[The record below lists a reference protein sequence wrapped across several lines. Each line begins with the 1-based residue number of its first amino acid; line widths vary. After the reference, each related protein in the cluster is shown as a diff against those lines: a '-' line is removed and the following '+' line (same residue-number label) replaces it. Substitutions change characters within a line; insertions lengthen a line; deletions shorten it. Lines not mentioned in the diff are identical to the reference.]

1 MGKESFGQYKVE
13 SELGRGGMGVVFK
26 AHDEALNR
34 HVAIKVLSEQLATDE
49 SVVERF
55 KREAKSMA
63 ALNDARI
70 IQIYFIGEDEGQPY
84 FVMEYVEGESLSER
98 LKRDGRLPIA
108 EALEILRQ
116 AAEGL
121 AVAHDRGVVH
131 RDIKPGNLMLG
142 SNGNV
147 KLADFGI
154 AMVQDL
160 SKRLT
165 NTGEFVGTPGYL
177 SPEVCVGQPVD
188 QRSDI
193 FALGIVLY
201 EMLTGDIP
209 FTEASPLG
217 MMLEVVKAEIPD
229 VRSVNAE
236 VDERTCQIL
245 ARMIAKDPDQRYPDC
260 HELLADLKGS
270 NPIAA
275 PPPVEGPGAAN
286 NAFNQARTTALSQLE
301 SIPELGTGSVE
312 ATRVSG
318 PGNQLPPQAAP
329 AAAAET
335 PTSSG
340 PRWLPAA
347 IAALLLVGI
356 AGGAAFVFQDQLFS
370 DGANG
375 EPVMAKAQSLDDD
388 ESIDPVAEDAGES
401 DETISGEDL
410 EQALL
415 AASSEVADSDAVET
429 ETTSETAAADAG
441 SDKIAM
447 ADATTPSGGSVAGM
461 TPEPSTEP
469 AELTAAVTTQPEAQK
484 AAATT
489 AQVVDQ
495 QQSVAQVTTP
505 VTAQPAPAKSEPLQ
519 VASVSPAVS
528 QPAADPRM
536 VVVAVGDRALA
547 GPVEQLLENALLD
560 RELDVLDEAFFPDI
574 GVFANEQGVDLA
586 GLSGLIQDNGGDVL
600 VLAEID
606 YIGETQL
613 QYYGQ
618 FSTLYSVNVKIRNIS
633 LKDRRPLGR
642 GWTRKVD
649 FTTLNADEKAKE
661 EVGPIVDDVAAALVN
676 YSQR

>member
-245 ARMIAKDPDQRYPDC
+245 AR
-260 HELLADLKGS
+260 
-270 NPIAA
+270 
-275 PPPVEGPGAAN
+275 
-286 NAFNQARTTALSQLE
+286 
-301 SIPELGTGSVE
+301 
-312 ATRVSG
+312 
-318 PGNQLPPQAAP
+318 
-329 AAAAET
+329 
-335 PTSSG
+335 
-340 PRWLPAA
+340 
-347 IAALLLVGI
+347 
-356 AGGAAFVFQDQLFS
+356 
-370 DGANG
+370 
-375 EPVMAKAQSLDDD
+375 
-388 ESIDPVAEDAGES
+388 
-401 DETISGEDL
+401 
-410 EQALL
+410 
-415 AASSEVADSDAVET
+415 
-429 ETTSETAAADAG
+429 
-441 SDKIAM
+441 
-447 ADATTPSGGSVAGM
+447 
-461 TPEPSTEP
+461 
-469 AELTAAVTTQPEAQK
+469 
-484 AAATT
+484 
-489 AQVVDQ
+489 
-495 QQSVAQVTTP
+495 
-505 VTAQPAPAKSEPLQ
+505 
-519 VASVSPAVS
+519 
-528 QPAADPRM
+528 
-536 VVVAVGDRALA
+536 
-547 GPVEQLLENALLD
+547 
-560 RELDVLDEAFFPDI
+560 
-574 GVFANEQGVDLA
+574 
-586 GLSGLIQDNGGDVL
+586 
-600 VLAEID
+600 
-606 YIGETQL
+606 
-613 QYYGQ
+613 
-618 FSTLYSVNVKIRNIS
+618 
-633 LKDRRPLGR
+633 
-642 GWTRKVD
+642 
-649 FTTLNADEKAKE
+649 
-661 EVGPIVDDVAAALVN
+661 
-676 YSQR
+676 